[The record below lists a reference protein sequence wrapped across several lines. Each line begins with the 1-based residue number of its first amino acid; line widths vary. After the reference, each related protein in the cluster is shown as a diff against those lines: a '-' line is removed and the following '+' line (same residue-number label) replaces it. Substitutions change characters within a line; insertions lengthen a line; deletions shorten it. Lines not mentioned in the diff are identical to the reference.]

1 MSGRNIFFLAYLPT
15 PGQLS
20 DRPALSCAQ
29 FLAELEDDDMMA
41 RPRELAKAIMLSDDL
56 LQRDSHLAG
65 EIDQANEADPKA
77 SSPIILTAL
86 QLCDEEPLPEYL
98 TLPEDST
105 NIRIPAD
112 TVWEAYFRYAMA
124 TGKKWNS
131 KFLTAWVGYE
141 VALRNALAEE
151 RAKVL
156 ELEPTDYFVAE
167 DLAETTVELSAVLN
181 EFSVAE
187 NPMAA
192 QRVLDSAR
200 WQWLKENDTY
210 FSFGDDELAAY
221 AAKIMLQRRW
231 SRLTEL
237 VETEK

>member
-1 MSGRNIFFLAYLPT
+1 MSGQNIFLLAYLPT
-15 PGQLS
+15 PGELS

-29 FLAELEDDDMMA
+29 FLGQLKEDDEMA
-41 RPRELAKAIMLSDDL
+41 RPRELARAIMLSDDL

-65 EIDQANEADPKA
+65 EIDPTNEADPKA
-77 SSPIILTAL
+77 TTPIVLTAL
-86 QLCDEEPLPEYL
+86 QLCDEEPLPEFL
-98 TLPEDST
+98 TLPEDAT
-105 NIRIPAD
+105 NVKIAAD

-141 VALRNALAEE
+141 VALRNALVEE
-151 RAKVL
+151 RAKTL

-200 WQWLKENDTY
+200 WLWLKENDVF

-237 VETEK
+237 METK